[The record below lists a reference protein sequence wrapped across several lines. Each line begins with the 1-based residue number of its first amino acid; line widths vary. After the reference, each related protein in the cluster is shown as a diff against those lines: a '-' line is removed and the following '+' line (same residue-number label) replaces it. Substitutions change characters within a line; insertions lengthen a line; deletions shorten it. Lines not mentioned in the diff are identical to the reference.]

1 MPGLQVAHRTVYSVH
16 WQPLVTSGHHSKVP
30 GTLAW
35 PGLVTQ
41 ATVTTNLD
49 TGHEPLQAASYP
61 LTPGSQHLA
70 HSTWHLAPNLPA
82 PSRWCMWRV
91 CVQVTGSWTA
101 AAAGGG
107 QAA

>member
-35 PGLVTQ
+35 PGLAWPGDA

-49 TGHEPLQAASYP
+49 TGHEPLQAASYLP
-61 LTPGSQHLA
+61 PPGSQHLA
-70 HSTWHLAPNLPA
+70 TSTWHLSTGTWLTAPC
-82 PSRWCMWRV
+82 S
-91 CVQVTGSWTA
+91 
-101 AAAGGG
+101 
-107 QAA
+107 

>member
-35 PGLVTQ
+35 PGLAWPGLVTQ

-49 TGHEPLQAASYP
+49 TGHEPLQADSYP
-61 LTPGSQHLA
+61 LAPGYRRLA
-70 HSTWHLAPNLPA
+70 TSTWHLSTGTWLPA
-82 PSRWCMWRV
+82 PCS
-91 CVQVTGSWTA
+91 
-101 AAAGGG
+101 
-107 QAA
+107 